1 MINNDK
7 VNEENKEIWRELQA
21 QKLEEADCIVFGIPF
36 DENCS
41 CGRGASEAPDV
52 IRELSKYL
60 PPVTEDGYIINKR
73 IFDYGNITKNSDVE
87 KYFDLLCEEEGK
99 LLKSNKF
106 VIAIGGDHSVSIP
119 LRKAFAKANSGKKI
133 GLIHFDAHADFC
145 DIYDDSKLSHASV
158 NARSIEDGFSEES
171 IMLVGIRSFE
181 IQELKYF
188 ESHPKTV
195 VLRSSELFE
204 KKYKEIANEIKKH
217 FKGYDAIY
225 LSLDIDVL
233 DPSIAPGTGTPE
245 TGGLNSR
252 MLLEIIKNIMVE
264 LPIKAMDIVEVAPP
278 RDINDITSWT
288 ALKIML
294 ECVYYQNGGVKR

>member
-1 MINNDK
+1 MNNNDK
-7 VNEENKEIWRELQA
+7 VNEASKEIWRELQA
-21 QKLEEADCIVFGIPF
+21 ESIEKADSVVFGIPF

-60 PPVTEDGYIINKR
+60 PPVTEDGYIINKK
-73 IFDYGNITKNSDVE
+73 IFDYGNIVKEEDVE
-87 KYFDLLCEEEGK
+87 KYFNLLYKKEQE
-99 LLKSNKF
+99 LLKTGKF

-119 LRKAFAKANSGKKI
+119 LRKAFAEVNSNKKI
-133 GLIHFDAHADFC
+133 GLLHFDAHADFC

-195 VLRSSELFE
+195 VLKASELFE
-204 KKYKEIANEIKKH
+204 KKFKEVVKRIEKH
-217 FKGYDAIY
+217 FRGYDAIY

-245 TGGLNSR
+245 TGGLASR
-252 MLLEIIKNIMVE
+252 MLLEIIKKIMVD
-264 LPIKAMDIVEVAPP
+264 LPITAMDIVEVAPP